1 MVDGQLGR
9 YSKWFS
15 QSMNV
20 IEVGSVV
27 SIYFLLLVVRPS
39 SKTEN
44 EVQQLGSGSGL
55 EHE

>member
-9 YSKWFS
+9 YKWFS

-27 SIYFLLLVVRPS
+27 SIYFTAGGEAI
-39 SKTEN
+39 K
-44 EVQQLGSGSGL
+44 QDGK
-55 EHE
+55 

>member
-1 MVDGQLGR
+1 MGNYLGR
-9 YSKWFS
+9 YKWFS